1 MRANQLKRC
10 PRPRSAD
17 NQPSDSMPKGISV
30 LVLLGCDAKAGGF
43 PDEYGEIAAMVSRRS
58 QETAKSQDLLGQEE
72 RPAA

>member
-1 MRANQLKRC
+1 
-10 PRPRSAD
+10 
-17 NQPSDSMPKGISV
+17 MPKGISV